1 MYTKIDHT
9 INGEIKRLLRD
20 FMWPT
25 VLYRTI
31 CICIYGFGYDDR
43 SGSLQNIIV
52 PHEAIPFGT
61 VTQLLELKHLTA
73 PQTCDGVGSPCP
85 CACPC
90 AMWQY
95 GMPCPG
101 PSLSRPRVTRGRD
114 SGVWRRGWVPGS
126 LGRPRLGLKSA
137 HPLLLALLRALEAL
151 GLPGPARSLPLLA
164 RLVRVGVE
172 G

>member
-1 MYTKIDHT
+1 MCHVAAWHALP
-9 INGEIKRLLRD
+9 RAVAQPPPRD
-20 FMWPT
+20 
-25 VLYRTI
+25 V
-31 CICIYGFGYDDR
+31 
-43 SGSLQNIIV
+43 
-52 PHEAIPFGT
+52 
-61 VTQLLELKHLTA
+61 
-73 PQTCDGVGSPCP
+73 
-85 CACPC
+85 
-90 AMWQY
+90 
-95 GMPCPG
+95 
-101 PSLSRPRVTRGRD
+101 RVTRGRD